1 MGWTELSSAAVGVR
15 LQEWRALIKLL
26 QALLVACT
34 EEGVLLCGTLR
45 EAEIFQLAPA
55 EFMGLYVLAW

>member
-34 EEGVLLCGTLR
+34 EEGVALVWHI
-45 EAEIFQLAPA
+45 A
-55 EFMGLYVLAW
+55 